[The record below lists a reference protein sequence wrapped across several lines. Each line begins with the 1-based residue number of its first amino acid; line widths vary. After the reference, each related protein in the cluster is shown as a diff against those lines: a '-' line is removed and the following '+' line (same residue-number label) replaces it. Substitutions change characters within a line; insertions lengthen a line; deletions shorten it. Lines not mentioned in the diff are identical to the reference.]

1 VNSATYRFGHT
12 RPSEAEL
19 ELEHEAQ
26 LRQEERDSRIA
37 QCKPHDGLRKIRKDT
52 KRSQAQMAASLGV
65 SRRTYQAFETGK
77 RAIPSD
83 VIGLLYGQFDCDL
96 HQLFTGLPVPTPRK
110 ERATYAIAALDAIF
124 ALQSRFGKQ
133 VTEEQLRHYAVLT
146 AELTEPGEP
155 PGLLWLIEIA
165 ARELAGLPR
174 TGFENEDDQVK

>member
-1 VNSATYRFGHT
+1 
-12 RPSEAEL
+12 
-19 ELEHEAQ
+19 
-26 LRQEERDSRIA
+26 
-37 QCKPHDGLRKIRKDT
+37 
-52 KRSQAQMAASLGV
+52 LGV